1 MEETITKKCLWREP
15 KYIIMLLGIL
25 LLAAVVIVAIL
36 RDRIVNKQY
45 WQVSVSGRGSVSYEP
60 DVANITMGVQV
71 DKVTRADQALTQ
83 LNEKINNVI
92 KAIEGVGVAKENIK
106 TQNYS
111 LYPQYDWINNVQT
124 AGGYNASQL
133 LVVKVTNLSENKDL
147 VSQVIDVATKAG
159 VNQIQGVTFDSSK
172 LEDLKQEARLKAIV
186 DAKNKASSIAGNLGV
201 RLGKVIGWWEN
212 PIGAPGLPYYN
223 DMGGYGAGGGSG
235 APAVP
240 GGSQEIIMEV
250 SINYQ
255 VK

>member
-1 MEETITKKCLWREP
+1 MEENKKQTWREP
-15 KYIIMLLGIL
+15 KYLLILVGIL
-25 LLAAVVIVAIL
+25 LLTGVVVVAIL

-45 WQVSVSGRGSVSYEP
+45 WQVSVSGRGTVSYEP

-92 KAIEGVGVAKENIK
+92 KAVEGVGVAKENIK

-124 AGGYNASQL
+124 PGGYNASQL
-133 LVVKVTNLSENKDL
+133 LVVKVTNLSVNKDL
-147 VSQVIDVATKAG
+147 VSQVIDAATKAG
-159 VNQIQGVTFDSSK
+159 VNQIQGVSFDSSK

-186 DAKNKASSIAGNLGV
+186 DARGKAKSIAGSLGV

-212 PIGAPGLPYYN
+212 PIGGPGVPYN
-223 DMGGYGAGGGSG
+223 DMGGYGGGGNSS